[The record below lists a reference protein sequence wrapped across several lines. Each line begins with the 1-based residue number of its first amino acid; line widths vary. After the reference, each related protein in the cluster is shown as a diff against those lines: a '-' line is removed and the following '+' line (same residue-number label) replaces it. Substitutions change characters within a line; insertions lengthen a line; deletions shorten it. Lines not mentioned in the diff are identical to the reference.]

1 MGLLKN
7 IGRLIT
13 SNIVIPTANIIGS
26 GINLIA
32 GKKVATSVT
41 AEEVFGGKAGKV
53 YETILGGSAS
63 ALALVSI
70 PIIIKKIIPVIKTA
84 PLKSAVTG
92 AVAIIGG
99 SAILQSPTLQEKV
112 VNTNIIGSLSEFG
125 GNIGGVI
132 ESPSIASI
140 TELVKDN
147 PILAGAVA
155 VLGIGAIGKAVIP
168 AVSGFI
174 TQRKLGEQTDILK
187 EIQSGGGM
195 QTLET
200 TPNYEGGFIPM
211 GNNQVAG
218 KPLSQPVVSIAGK
231 RKRGARTKEKP
242 SIRQNVRV
250 NVINSSRATGT
261 QISNK
266 RYLNQL
272 QYA

>member
-1 MGLLKN
+1 MGFLAN

-26 GINLIA
+26 GINLVA
-32 GKKVATSVT
+32 GKKVYSAQT
-41 AEEVFGGKAGKV
+41 AEEVFETKAGKV

-63 ALALVSI
+63 ALALAST

-112 VNTNIIGSLSEFG
+112 ANTNIVGSLSNLG
-125 GNIGGVI
+125 GNIGELI
-132 ESPSIASI
+132 ENP
-140 TELVKDN
+140 TLEKVKEIFEEN
-147 PILAGAVA
+147 PVLAGAGVA
-155 VLGIGAIGKAVIP
+155 IGVGAIGKAVVP
-168 AVSGFI
+168 AISGFI

-200 TPNYEGGFIPM
+200 TPNYEGGVPI
-211 GNNQVAG
+211 GNNLVG
-218 KPLSQPVVSIAGK
+218 GVPLTQATTTISTGAKK
-231 RKRGARTKEKP
+231 RYRRARRKEIQN
-242 SIRQNVRV
+242 IRQSV
-250 NVINSSRATGT
+250 NIAIKNSATGLRVL
-261 QISNK
+261 NK
-266 RYLNQL
+266 RYLNQM